1 MALSS
6 EPPVVMIPSLWDKAF
21 GSLNDDLKT
30 GLYTTKSAK
39 RDIVEA
45 VLREVEQKRQESA
58 RRRWKSHTSNGE
70 VVIVRDVLEKIAAWA
85 NKFKTAGYVAVQFDP
100 DPAALLWAAVRFLLH
115 KPVDNVDLFGAMA
128 INLDTISRIITWS
141 RMFERHH
148 LRETKAEVK
157 VLLEEALIRL
167 CSELMAHLAN
177 TVKFFKEEDIV
188 RMRDNRLMQNV
199 LARENEVIKI
209 AKLADM
215 ETLQLPEAAIMRL
228 SLQESI
234 CSKFVS
240 EERYAEIL
248 DWLSPS
254 PYCNHHEFVSQ
265 SRLPGVGKWLLS
277 HPKYIDWQNTSSS
290 SMFLLNG
297 VPGCGKTTLC
307 SVVVDA
313 SLQTAANHPLT
324 TPLGYFYCANSEFEK
339 ARSSSDDIMRTILS
353 QLALDSTDRSRIGDF
368 LCFEYRRQSAMA
380 RANGLSLSQL
390 KTKDCTRLIL
400 ELAEKD
406 PLTIFV
412 DGLDSINE
420 KELPVLLGALREI
433 VTKADNVVK
442 IFATSRS
449 NSHLISISDKQIQ
462 ITAHETQVD
471 MEAYVHHQVHTV
483 VTNKV
488 LLQGNISPGLRSM
501 LIQTLLGGA
510 GERFI
515 WVKLQIERVCRETA
529 EEDVMAALENKLPED
544 LDQLYTDALSHIF
557 KSGTITRDI
566 AIKVFSWILYMR
578 ELLTPS
584 ALLSAVA
591 IPNSSTILQLPQL
604 VSICANLVVLDTKCN
619 VIRFSHQ
626 SVQEFL
632 ERHEPFTATTAHR
645 LLASTCIEAC
655 RQSPR
660 ADSNIRLTYG
670 DFHVYSTMYWP
681 VHLSMAQKNG
691 LNGDLSEM
699 AYSTIFGNDFKLSS
713 TNIAWIKS
721 TRKLAMNITNDHPMK
736 PAIDEIP
743 DSDSEII
750 FLTSVFGL
758 DGLLDLI
765 LSYFPYLDLEKRN
778 HFGHTPLYLAA
789 AFGHTTTV
797 TILVNKGANVNVEC
811 GRYGSPL
818 HAACYL
824 GHIYAV
830 VELLK
835 LGANTSCGM
844 VYRDALQAA
853 SHGGKEEVALLLLER
868 GSIPRTQDDY
878 EQAVQDA
885 ARAGFVE
892 VIKRLRQLR
901 SFSQTRDKPE
911 IMRKTMKE
919 AIEGGH
925 TGVVRQ
931 FLDEYT
937 GSFTELLPPD
947 TIALATLYNHKG
959 LVEFLLDMGAG
970 VGNEGVFGTPLR
982 TACLIDCLP
991 ISRLLLDHGADID
1004 ACGPLEDSLQIAAA
1018 KGHTSMMKLLIDEG
1032 ADADQQAGF
1041 YGTALQ
1047 AAAYH
1052 GQQEAVGVLLDTG
1065 ADVNAQGISKDAFHA
1080 AAENGHEDVM
1090 MLMLRKGYRFARTI
1104 CGPCYMFP
1112 SIYKTLLRD
1121 ASPGRRTRDQSPER
1135 PKSSSSGK
1143 IQSILDLEAIFKA
1156 AKEGSQVTQT
1166 ATKEDTASKYRGRR
1180 NTRRENYPLEASAA
1194 AGQVGTVRLLLEHR
1208 KILGIQGESISEAI
1222 RAAVENGHLN
1232 IVQVLLDDVA
1242 KRQPVTSDLS
1252 FVVKLGRESK
1262 QPHVV
1267 DFALSLA
1274 SEHCSEDEI
1283 RELRKTPEK
1292 SVLDLIGELLFIQLP
1307 KLDTTEA
1314 FVAASAS
1321 GHLDA
1326 LKLLAASWKNHR
1338 KSTVRLA
1345 IQRALVVSSEH
1356 GQIETVRYLLEEL
1369 NADTNIC
1376 APDVRFSK
1384 RLKLRRYLVSLVSA
1398 GHVPWNP
1405 ITTRK
1410 VSALQACLRGF
1421 AGLHPRYH
1429 DFPELV
1435 KRGQSQLEQV
1445 IIALLDH
1452 GARPNDLGGQT
1463 KYPLQ
1468 LATRYCPDY
1477 VVQRFIVAGADV
1489 NASKEGDN
1497 ALQEAAGRELSS
1509 VSVFHL
1515 LLDADATYPG
1525 EGSQADKLLESA
1537 LQFFQSK
1544 TGVGDPDGRFVV
1556 APSLEYVF
1564 KEGPGALVYQLLSRM
1579 PLKRTNDSRYGL
1591 ILQMAAL
1598 LKDEPYVDLLLS
1610 RGTDVNA
1617 TGYYYGTAL
1626 QAAARGGNV
1635 KIVQKLLK
1643 AGANVNILQGAW
1655 QTALRAALVD
1665 GYEDVVEILL
1675 AHGADMN
1682 PRLSF
1687 DINVHDATRRQELS
1701 ETALQMAVKSDN
1713 ISIVRSLLA
1722 RGADAKGD
1730 DTVDVHPLIQG
1741 ALRGNVDIV
1750 RALLDAGA
1758 PVNIAGKK
1766 RRPYAE
1772 ILTKEAS
1779 PLHAAAAGGHLD
1791 VVKELLSRGADI
1803 DNSYV
1808 VKIKP
1813 LGAAAASCQLEVLQ
1827 LLLSAGAN
1835 VTGSEALSEALRIA
1849 YIETAYKHLTAGA
1862 KVKRANK
1869 ASIVA
1874 CRQKYLDLIEMLLE
1888 SAYGGNV
1895 PEPIMNKVFT
1905 MRGFDDSFLRLFLDY
1920 IPITMGHFLQ
1930 LCATGS
1936 ATIVQ
1941 FILDRGVIDIN
1952 GQDEQSGD
1960 WPLRVAASHL
1970 QVDVVKTL
1978 LSYSADVH
1986 HLSSKHGT
1994 VLMAALEAGVA
2005 PSLRK
2010 LEPDRAKEMVA
2021 GISLPTS
2028 PRPSPSFEDYDYC
2041 RDEGPSSFLHLWR
2054 CETVVQHLVY
2064 AGANTND
2071 KSRAF
2076 GPPLHLACFSGSKAL
2091 VELFLDKGADINET
2105 AGYFEKAIFA
2115 ALKGANSDIV
2125 ELLLERA
2132 PLTDHSHPDFGTPL
2146 DLAYATYREGSPT
2159 RKLFEM
2165 RADASNYG
2173 EIREL
2178 DAVSFDSLVKEHVPC
2193 DS

>member
-6 EPPVVMIPSLWDKAF
+6 EPPVVMTPSLWDKAF
-21 GSLNDDLKT
+21 GSLNDDQKT
-30 GLYTTKSAK
+30 GLYTIKSAK

-45 VLREVEQKRQESA
+45 VLREAEKKRQESA
-58 RRRWKSHTSNGE
+58 KKRWKFKTPNGE
-70 VVIVRDVLEKIAAWA
+70 VLIVRDVLEKIAAWA
-85 NKFKTAGYVAVQFDP
+85 DKFKTAGYVAVQFDP

-115 KPVDNVDLFGAMA
+115 KPVDDVDVFGAMV
-128 INLDTISRIITWS
+128 INLEAISRIITWS

-148 LRETKAEVK
+148 LRGTTAAGEAKL
-157 VLLEEALIRL
+157 LLEEALIRL
-167 CSELMAHLAN
+167 YTELMAHLAN
-177 TVKFFKEEDIV
+177 IVKCLKEEDIV
-188 RMRDNRLMQNV
+188 RMRDDGHMQKA
-199 LARENEVIKI
+199 LAWEDEVTKI
-209 AKLADM
+209 ARLADT
-215 ETLQLPEAAIMRL
+215 ETLQLPEAAIVRL
-228 SLQESI
+228 PLQGSI
-234 CSKFVS
+234 CSRFVS
-240 EERYAEIL
+240 DDRYAEIY

-254 PYCNHHEFVSQ
+254 PYYNHHEFVSQ
-265 SRLPGVGKWLLS
+265 SRLPGVGEWLLS
-277 HPKYIDWQNTSSS
+277 HPKYIDWQNASSS

-313 SLQTAANHPLT
+313 SLQTTANHPLT
-324 TPLGYFYCANSEFEK
+324 TPSGYFYCANSEFEK
-339 ARSSSDDIMRTILS
+339 ARSSSDDIMRSILS
-353 QLALDSTDRSRIGDF
+353 QLALDPTDRSKIGDF
-368 LCFEYRRQSAMA
+368 LCSEYERQSAMA
-380 RANGLSLSQL
+380 RANGLSLSKL
-390 KTKDCTRLIL
+390 KTQDCTRLIL

-406 PLTIFV
+406 PLTILV

-442 IFATSRS
+442 IFTTSRS
-449 NSHLISISDKQIQ
+449 NNHMTSISDKQIQ
-462 ITAHETQVD
+462 ITAHETKVD
-471 MEAYVHHQVHTV
+471 METYVHHQVHTV
-483 VTNKV
+483 VTDKV
-488 LLQGNISPGLRSM
+488 LLQGNISPSLRSM
-501 LIQTLLGGA
+501 LIQALLDGA

-515 WVKLQIERVCRETA
+515 WVKLQIERICRETA
-529 EEDVMAALENKLPED
+529 EEIVMAVLENKLPGD
-544 LDQLYTDALSHIF
+544 LDQLYTDALSHMF

-566 AIKVFSWILYMR
+566 AIKVLSWILYMQ
-578 ELLTPS
+578 EPLTPS
-584 ALLSAVA
+584 AFLSAVA
-591 IPNSSTILQLPQL
+591 TPNSSNILQLPQL

-626 SVQEFL
+626 SVQDFL
-632 ERHEPFTATTAHR
+632 ERHGSFTATTAHR
-645 LLASTCIEAC
+645 LLASTCIGAC
-655 RQSPR
+655 FRSPR
-660 ADSNIRLTYG
+660 AASNTQMTYD
-670 DFHVYSTMYWP
+670 DFYIYSTMYWP

-699 AYSTIFGNDFKLSS
+699 AYSTIFGNDFNLTS
-713 TNIAWIKS
+713 TYIALTKS
-721 TRKLAMNITNDHPMK
+721 MRKLAMNISNDNPIK
-736 PAIDEIP
+736 PAIAEIP

-750 FLTSVFGL
+750 FLISVFGL
-758 DGLLDLI
+758 GGLLDLI
-765 LSYFPYLDLEKRN
+765 FTKPPSLDLKKRN
-778 HFGHTPLYLAA
+778 SLGHTPIYVAA
-789 AFGHTTTV
+789 AFGHATTV
-797 TILVNKGANVNVEC
+797 TILVNKGADVNIEC

-824 GHIYAV
+824 GHIYV
-830 VELLK
+830 VDELLK
-835 LGANTSCGM
+835 LGANTSCGT
-844 VYRDALQAA
+844 VYRSALQAA

-885 ARAGFVE
+885 ARSGFVE

-901 SFSQTRDKPE
+901 STSVTREKPE
-911 IMRKTMKE
+911 IMQKTMKK

-925 TGVVRQ
+925 IGVVRQ
-931 FLDEYT
+931 LLGEYN
-937 GSFTELLPPD
+937 GSITELLPPD
-947 TIALATLYNHKG
+947 AIALATLYNHKD
-959 LVEFLLDMGAG
+959 LVEFLQDIGAG
-970 VGNEGVFGTPLR
+970 VEGEGVFGTPLR
-982 TACLIDCLP
+982 TACLLDCLP
-991 ISRLLLDHGADID
+991 IARLLLDHGADIN
-1004 ACGPLEDSLQIAAA
+1004 ACDPLEDALQIAAA
-1018 KGHTSMMKLLIDEG
+1018 KGHTSMMKLLIEEG

-1052 GQQEAVGVLLDTG
+1052 GQQEAVGILLDTG
-1065 ADVNAQGISKDAFHA
+1065 ADVNARGISEDAFHA

-1112 SIYKTLLRD
+1112 SIYKTLVRD
-1121 ASPGRRTRDQSPER
+1121 ASPGRRTRNQSPER
-1135 PKSSSSGK
+1135 PKSSSVGK

-1156 AKEGSQVTQT
+1156 AKEGSQVTRT
-1166 ATKEDTASKYRGRR
+1166 AAEEGTASEYRGRK
-1180 NTRRENYPLEASAA
+1180 NTRREYYPLKTSAA

-1208 KILGIQGESISEAI
+1208 KILGIQEESVSEAM
-1222 RAAVENGHLN
+1222 RAAVKNGHLN
-1232 IVQVLLDDVA
+1232 VVQVLLDDVA
-1242 KRQPVTSDLS
+1242 KRQPITSDLS
-1252 FVVKLGRESK
+1252 SVVKLGWEGK

-1283 RELRKTPEK
+1283 TELRKQPER
-1292 SVLDLIGELLFIQLP
+1292 SVLDLLDELLFVKLP
-1307 KLDTTEA
+1307 KLDSTEM

-1321 GHLDA
+1321 GHLDT
-1326 LKLLAASWKNHR
+1326 LKSLAASWTNHR
-1338 KSTVRLA
+1338 KSTIRLA
-1345 IQRALVVSSEH
+1345 IQRALVVSSEN
-1356 GQIETVRYLLEEL
+1356 GQIETVQYLLEEL
-1369 NADTNIC
+1369 NADVNIP
-1376 APDVRFSK
+1376 APDVPVSK
-1384 RLKLRRYLVSLVSA
+1384 RLKLRRYLVSLASA
-1398 GHVPWNP
+1398 GHVSWNP
-1405 ITTRK
+1405 ITTRQ

-1421 AGLHPRYH
+1421 AIFHPSYRGY
-1429 DFPELV
+1429 PERDR
-1435 KRGQSQLEQV
+1435 RGQSQQAQV

-1452 GARPNDLGGQT
+1452 GARPNDLGGQSR
-1463 KYPLQ
+1463 YPLQ
-1468 LATRYCPDY
+1468 LATKYCPKN
-1477 VVQRFIVAGADV
+1477 VVERFIVAGADV
-1489 NASKEGDN
+1489 NATKEGDSV
-1497 ALQEAAGRELSS
+1497 LQEAAGRELSS
-1509 VSVFHL
+1509 VSIFHL
-1515 LLDADATYPG
+1515 LLDAGATFPG
-1525 EGSQADKLLESA
+1525 EGSQADRLLETA
-1537 LQFFQSK
+1537 LRFFQCNA
-1544 TGVGDPDGRFVV
+1544 GVGDSDGRFVV

-1564 KEGPGALVYQLLSRM
+1564 KEGPGALIYQLLSRM
-1579 PLKRTNDSRYGL
+1579 PLKKTNDSRYGL

-1598 LKDEPYVDLLLS
+1598 VKDEPYVDLLLS

-1617 TGYYYGTAL
+1617 VGYYYGTAL

-1635 KIVQKLLK
+1635 NIVRKILR

-1682 PRLSF
+1682 PRLDF
-1687 DINVHDATRRQELS
+1687 DTKIHDATRRQELS

-1713 ISIVRSLLA
+1713 IGIVRSLLA

-1730 DTVDVHPLIQG
+1730 DTVDIHPLIHG
-1741 ALRGNVDIV
+1741 ALRGNVEIV

-1758 PVNIAGKK
+1758 PVNIPGKK
-1766 RRPYAE
+1766 RRPYAD
-1772 ILTKEAS
+1772 ILTEEAS

-1791 VVKELLSRGADI
+1791 VAKELISRGADI
-1803 DNSYV
+1803 DNSSV

-1835 VTGSEALSEALRIA
+1835 VTDSEALPEAVRIA
-1849 YIETAYKHLTAGA
+1849 YVETVYKNVTAGA

-1920 IPITMGHFLQ
+1920 VPITMGHFLQ

-1960 WPLRVAASHL
+1960 WPLKVAASHL
-1970 QVDVVKTL
+1970 QVDVVKVL
-1978 LSYSADVH
+1978 LSYGADVH

-2010 LEPDRAKEMVA
+2010 LESGRAKEMVA
-2021 GISLPTS
+2021 ELSLPTS
-2028 PRPSPSFEDYDYC
+2028 PRPSPSFEDYDWC

-2054 CETVVQHLVY
+2054 CETVVQHLVS

-2076 GPPLHLACFSGSKAL
+2076 GPPLHLACFLGSKGL
-2091 VELFLDKGADINET
+2091 VELLLEKGADINET

-2115 ALKGANSDIV
+2115 ALKGANPDIVV

-2132 PLTDHSHPDFGTPL
+2132 PLTDHSHPDYGTPL
-2146 DLAYATYREGSPT
+2146 DLAHATYGEGSHT
-2159 RKLFEM
+2159 LKLFEM
-2165 RADASNYG
+2165 RSDANN
-2173 EIREL
+2173 REL
-2178 DAVSFDSLVKEHVPC
+2178 GAVSLDSLVKEQV
-2193 DS
+2193 